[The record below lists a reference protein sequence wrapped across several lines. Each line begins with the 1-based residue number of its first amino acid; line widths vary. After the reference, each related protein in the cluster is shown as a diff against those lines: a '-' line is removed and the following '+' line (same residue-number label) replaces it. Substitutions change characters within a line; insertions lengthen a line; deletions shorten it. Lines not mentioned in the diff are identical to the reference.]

1 MLNLNSAKKSLA
13 SIPNNT
19 SLDKI
24 DAKTLLI
31 PVVSKKNIEKKVV
44 VEERPSNRNSTVYSL
59 FFTRNLN
66 NSLSGFSY
74 LGNGYFIGV
83 LPKDVIYDIKIYNDL
98 YKLYLNSY
106 TGVNIIEI
114 NIYESVE
121 SSKNS
126 LVEFVIIKTS
136 DNEFLRYLNPVH
148 IITPVDFMQCEQLGN
163 SYLCE
168 TNGQNFSFNIEK
180 ITIDSF
186 IIDSKKELLIGTPLY
201 CKTKLVGI
209 FSRVENNKLIFHR
222 ISYYLEWISR
232 FSSTIQTRNISNLIP
247 KNVIYT
253 QEQIYGILS
262 CLNEKIDD
270 LSKHI
275 EDKETFKQPF
285 KELIDQN
292 NLKNEQHVG
301 KLLSTIVELQNK
313 VKEQDRKLNFLTD
326 SLKKMGF

>member
-1 MLNLNSAKKSLA
+1 M
-13 SIPNNT
+13 
-19 SLDKI
+19 
-24 DAKTLLI
+24 
-31 PVVSKKNIEKKVV
+31 
-44 VEERPSNRNSTVYSL
+44 
-59 FFTRNLN
+59 
-66 NSLSGFSY
+66 
-74 LGNGYFIGV
+74 
-83 LPKDVIYDIKIYNDL
+83 
-98 YKLYLNSY
+98 
-106 TGVNIIEI
+106 
-114 NIYESVE
+114 
-121 SSKNS
+121 
-126 LVEFVIIKTS
+126 VEFVIIKTS

-163 SYLCE
+163 SYFCE
-168 TNGQNFSFNIEK
+168 TNGKNISFNIEK

-253 QEQIYGILS
+253 QEQLYGILA

>member
-1 MLNLNSAKKSLA
+1 MLNLNSAKKSIA
-13 SIPNNT
+13 SIPNT
-19 SLDKI
+19 SSDI
-24 DAKTLLI
+24 VDAKTLLM
-31 PVVSKKNIEKKVV
+31 PVVSKIKIEKTIVL
-44 VEERPSNRNSTVYSL
+44 EERPSNSNSSVYSL
-59 FFTRNLN
+59 FFTRTLN
-66 NSLSGFSY
+66 KSLSGFSY
-74 LGNGYFIGV
+74 IGDGYFIGV
-83 LPKDVIYDIKIYNDL
+83 LTKDLIYDIKIYNEL

-114 NIYESVE
+114 NISESVE
-121 SSKNS
+121 SSKNN
-126 LVEFVIIKTS
+126 LVELVIIKTC
-136 DNEFLRYLNPVH
+136 DNEFLRYINPVN
-148 IITPVDFMQCEQLGN
+148 IITPVDFIQCEQLGN
-163 SYLCE
+163 SYSCE
-168 TNGQNFSFNIEK
+168 YNGKISFNIEK

-209 FSRVENNKLIFHR
+209 FSRVENKKLIFHR

-253 QEQIYGILS
+253 NEQLYGILS
-262 CLNEKIDD
+262 CLNEKIDG
-270 LSKHI
+270 LSQQI

-285 KELIDQN
+285 KELIDLN
-292 NLKNEQHVG
+292 NLKNEENVG

-313 VKEQDRKLNFLTD
+313 VKDQDRKINHLTE